1 VIEVGSNH
9 RHDKIIFDIGPYT
22 TNVRRTRKPS
32 LEIAPTS
39 LAQRTQHTT
48 KNTARRNVHQ

>member
-1 VIEVGSNH
+1 VGSNH